1 MAGALQLTQG
11 QSWALAPFY
20 PLKAAVE
27 GGAWVPAWFVVGGD
41 TTTEMGTVL
50 AQASGKAATQPH
62 PPPTGAPSS
71 FRLSGTQTGR
81 LML

>member
-27 GGAWVPAWFVVGGD
+27 GGAWVPAWFVVGGIPQQKW
-41 TTTEMGTVL
+41 GRFWL
-50 AQASGKAATQPH
+50 RPLGKQP
-62 PPPTGAPSS
+62 PNPTHLPQGLLPAFDSAGP
-71 FRLSGTQTGR
+71 RLEG
-81 LML
+81 